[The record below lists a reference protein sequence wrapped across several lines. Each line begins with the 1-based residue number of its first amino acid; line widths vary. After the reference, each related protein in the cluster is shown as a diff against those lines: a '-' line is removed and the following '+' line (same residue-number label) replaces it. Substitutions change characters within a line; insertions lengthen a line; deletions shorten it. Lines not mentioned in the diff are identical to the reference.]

1 MESRILSSSS
11 NSSHRSD
18 GEGERECF
26 CYCGLPS
33 PRRTSWTRMNPG
45 RRFYGARYREGSK
58 CKYFKWIDAK
68 FSNRATEVILD
79 LLDGRRQPPSMFVD
93 DLDDVDSKQ
102 VEASSA
108 NYLKNEV
115 SKQAE
120 ASSANYLKNEVSKQA
135 EVSSVNYL
143 LKNEVS
149 RMKIERKSYLMIK
162 CKALEDKKKFLQLP

>member
-1 MESRILSSSS
+1 MKSRILSNSL

-18 GEGERECF
+18 EEGERKCF

-33 PRRTSWTRMNPG
+33 PRRTSWTQMNPG
-45 RRFYGARYREGSK
+45 RRFYECTRYREGSK

-68 FSNRATEVILD
+68 FSNRVIEVILD
-79 LLDGRRQPPSMFVD
+79 LLDGQRQPPSTFMD
-93 DLDDVDSKQ
+93 NLDDVDSKQ

-115 SKQAE
+115 SKQ
-120 ASSANYLKNEVSKQA
+120 V
-135 EVSSVNYL
+135 EVSSINYL

-149 RMKIERKSYLMIK
+149 RMKIERKCYQMFIIVLFCYIAYLMIK
-162 CKALEDKKKFLQLP
+162 CKAPEDKKKFLQLP

>member
-1 MESRILSSSS
+1 MESRILSSNS
-11 NSSHRSD
+11 NSSHRSN
-18 GEGERECF
+18 GEGERERF

-33 PRRTSWTRMNPG
+33 PRRTSWTRMNLG
-45 RRFYGARYREGSK
+45 RRFYGCARYREGSK

-68 FSNRATEVILD
+68 FSDRATEVILD
-79 LLDGRRQPPSMFVD
+79 LLDGRHQPPSTFLD
-93 DLDDVDSKQ
+93 DLDDQ
-102 VEASSA
+102 V
-108 NYLKNEV
+108 
-115 SKQAE
+115 E

-149 RMKIERKSYLMIK
+149 RMKIERKCYQMFIIVLFCYIAYLMIK

>member
-1 MESRILSSSS
+1 MESRILSNNS
-11 NSSHRSD
+11 NSSHQSE
-18 GEGERECF
+18 GEGERERF

-33 PRRTSWTRMNPG
+33 PRRTSWTQMNPE
-45 RRFYGARYREGSK
+45 RRFYGCARYREGSK

-68 FSNRATEVILD
+68 FSDRATEVILD
-79 LLDGRRQPPSMFVD
+79 LLDGRRQSPSTFVD

-120 ASSANYLKNEVSKQA
+120 
-135 EVSSVNYL
+135 VSSVNYL
-143 LKNEVS
+143 LKNEDS
-149 RMKIERKSYLMIK
+149 RMRNERKCYQMFIIVLFYYIAYLMIK

>member
-11 NSSHRSD
+11 NSSHRSE
-18 GEGERECF
+18 GEGEHERF

-45 RRFYGARYREGSK
+45 RRFYGCARYRKWSK
-58 CKYFKWIDAK
+58 CKYFKWINAK
-68 FSNRATEVILD
+68 FSDRVTKVILD
-79 LLDGRRQPPSMFVD
+79 LLDERRQPLSTFMD

-102 VEASSA
+102 V
-108 NYLKNEV
+108 
-115 SKQAE
+115 E

-149 RMKIERKSYLMIK
+149 RMKIERKCYQMFIILLFCYIAYLMIK
-162 CKALEDKKKFLQLP
+162 SKAFEDKKFL

>member
-1 MESRILSSSS
+1 MESRILSSSL
-11 NSSHRSD
+11 NLSHQSD

-26 CYCGLPS
+26 CYYGLPS
-33 PRRTSWTRMNPG
+33 PRRTLWTRMNPR
-45 RRFYGARYREGSK
+45 RRFYGCARYREGSK

-68 FSNRATEVILD
+68 FSDRATEVILD
-79 LLDGRRQPPSMFVD
+79 LLDGRCQPPSTFVD

-120 ASSANYLKNEVSKQA
+120 
-135 EVSSVNYL
+135 VSSVNYL
-143 LKNEVS
+143 LKNKVS
-149 RMKIERKSYLMIK
+149 RMKIERKYYQMLIIVLFCYIAYLMIK
-162 CKALEDKKKFLQLP
+162 CKALEDKKSFFSCHI

>member
-1 MESRILSSSS
+1 MERKILSSSS

-18 GEGERECF
+18 GEGNRKRF

-33 PRRTSWTRMNPG
+33 PRRTSWTRMNPR
-45 RRFYGARYREGSK
+45 RRFYGCARYREGSK

-68 FSNRATEVILD
+68 SSDRATEVILD
-79 LLDGRRQPPSMFVD
+79 LLDGRRQPPSTFVD

-115 SKQAE
+115 SK
-120 ASSANYLKNEVSKQA
+120 
-135 EVSSVNYL
+135 
-143 LKNEVS
+143 
-149 RMKIERKSYLMIK
+149 MKIERKCYQMFIIVLFCYIAYLMIK

>member
-18 GEGERECF
+18 GEGERERF

-45 RRFYGARYREGSK
+45 RRFYGCARYREGSK

-68 FSNRATEVILD
+68 FSDRATEMILD
-79 LLDGRRQPPSMFVD
+79 LLDGWRQPPSTFVD

-108 NYLKNEV
+108 NYLKNKV
-115 SKQAE
+115 SKQA
-120 ASSANYLKNEVSKQA
+120 K
-135 EVSSVNYL
+135 VSSVNYL

-149 RMKIERKSYLMIK
+149 RMKIEQKCYQMFIIVLFCYIAYLMIK